1 MTKRE
6 QVQRL
11 QQSLEVAQGSSKK
24 GILERINELKLEI
37 FNESNNIE

>member
-1 MTKRE
+1 MTKKE

-37 FNESNNIE
+37 FNENK